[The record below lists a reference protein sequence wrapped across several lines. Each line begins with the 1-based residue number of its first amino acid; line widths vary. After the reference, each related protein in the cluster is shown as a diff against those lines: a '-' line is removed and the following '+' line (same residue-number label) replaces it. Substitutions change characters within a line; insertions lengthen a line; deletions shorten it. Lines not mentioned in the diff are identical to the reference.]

1 MTKTQSLREAEG
13 EVALTAFAHL
23 MNGEIT
29 DAIACFAE
37 NFQFKDRGLGLEFR
51 NPRRLAEFLRKTR
64 ELYPDS
70 SLQTDN
76 VTIARGQTTIEWTLR
91 TTLTEPFYGSLSRKV
106 PIVLHGASIVRT
118 ENGRITEWTDY
129 YDGLTA
135 RRTSL
140 AAYFEDWVEL

>member
-1 MTKTQSLREAEG
+1 MTNTQLVRNVEG
-13 EVALTAFAHL
+13 EVALTALAHL
-23 MNGEIT
+23 KNGEIT
-29 DAIACFAE
+29 DAIACFGE
-37 NFQFKDRGLGLEFR
+37 KFQFKDRGLGLEFR
-51 NPRRLAEFLRKTR
+51 NPRRLAEFFGKTR

-76 VTIARGQTTIEWTLR
+76 ITIARGQTTIEWTLR
-91 TTLTEPFYGSLSRKV
+91 TTLNEAFYGGLSRKASV
-106 PIVLHGASIVRT
+106 VLHGASIVRT
-118 ENGRITEWTDY
+118 ENGRIIEWTDY